1 MRNNFQ
7 FKSVFASFPA
17 TCAMALCLSN
27 ILSASSVK
35 MTFVGTNGT
44 QAFGIYVGPYYGTM
58 NGTPVDLFCVD
69 FANEVNSGQQWDA
82 NLTPISV
89 VADFSDTRYGTEPG
103 ALELYRQAAWL
114 ALQYASQPTSEYA
127 DIQATTWQ
135 LFNPAAP
142 APSSSWWAD
151 QALSNYASVDY
162 GDFRIVTNVAP
173 VQPTGQV
180 QEFLIRVTSSD
191 VPEPTTELFGGLGLV
206 GASCVW
212 RKLRKAH

>member
-135 LFNPAAP
+135 LFNPEIGRA
-142 APSSSWWAD
+142 SCRERV
-151 QALSNYASVDY
+151 QISVDA
-162 GDFRIVTNVAP
+162 V
-173 VQPTGQV
+173 
-180 QEFLIRVTSSD
+180 S
-191 VPEPTTELFGGLGLV
+191 
-206 GASCVW
+206 
-212 RKLRKAH
+212 